1 MEGGGD
7 MKHVAAVVLAVAIS
21 GCASVKVEQR
31 DGCWVKQVRTFP
43 SSFKEEVGPC
53 ARPKPEWSEDRLTRL
68 VQECVMHAD
77 YRWQSSAMVA
87 WNRGEPLPAR
97 ESDEKVLESCMV
109 TAEKMLS
116 TEKGELQQRLTEV
129 SKERDSLRA
138 NQEQERESYRTKLD
152 AQRDEAQAALVKER
166 ERLQSSMDA
175 QREHAQASLDKARDQ
190 MHESNGRLANALG
203 EAAKRPTPS
212 AVATATSTSTSEGK
226 ADTRSDSN
234 SRGDSRARGDAAKQS
249 NPRVAKPI
257 VATPTSTMCSLPSKS
272 STKQVTA
279 SETDP
284 KSEPPSC
291 QPMQAAEPTE
301 PAPAVEPQ
309 AQAQTAS
316 VPLPLLSVPPGAA
329 E

>member
-53 ARPKPEWSEDRLTRL
+53 SRPKPEWSEDRLTRL

-97 ESDEKVLESCMV
+97 ESDEK
-109 TAEKMLS
+109 MLA

>member
-1 MEGGGD
+1 
-7 MKHVAAVVLAVAIS
+7 MKRMAAVVLAMVVS

-31 DGCWVKQVRTFP
+31 NGCWVKQVRTFP
-43 SSFKEEVGPC
+43 STFKEEVGPC
-53 ARPKPEWSEDRLTRL
+53 SRPKPEWSEDRLTRL

-87 WNRGEPLPAR
+87 WNRGEPLPTR

-116 TEKGELQQRLTEV
+116 TEKRELQQRLSEV

-138 NQEQERESYRTKLD
+138 NQEQERESYRAKLD
-152 AQRDEAQAALVKER
+152 AQRDAAQEALVTER

-175 QREHAQASLDKARDQ
+175 QREHSQSSLDKARDQ

-234 SRGDSRARGDAAKQS
+234 SRGDSRARGDAARSS

-272 STKQVTA
+272 ALKQATSTNTA
-279 SETDP
+279 GETDT

-291 QPMQAAEPTE
+291 QPMQPAEPTE
-301 PAPAVEPQ
+301 PEPALEPQ
-309 AQAQTAS
+309 AQSQTAS